1 MNTKLTWVAIPKRKL
16 HINNHGGIISNESYT
31 MFGRRT
37 SLFLC
42 FQSQDELDKGSH
54 FAERESLKAA
64 KVSVDWSRQSIS

>member
-1 MNTKLTWVAIPKRKL
+1 
-16 HINNHGGIISNESYT
+16 